1 VPPEILSKV
10 FVLAALSDLTP
21 MSDGTTTPS
30 TYFPMALCHVS
41 SPWRQIAFSTP
52 QLWENLSI
60 RVVVFGTPHQISPAT
75 PDLDKLLVRKKSIGF
90 LTWWA
95 AKIKDNNAF
104 ALRIEL
110 IWKNSAEY
118 HEVPSGGIITLGKT
132 GLSTLLGLVCRARY
146 LHLQYYSESFSY
158 LWSYPD
164 STSLAPPLYFPS
176 IESLV
181 FQGEYSPCS
190 SDVDFPKLPFHL
202 MPALRKLRVGYPE
215 LCDPLGLKN
224 SRPDIRTSL
233 ENMWGRLTHIHLR
246 IKTTLVGWNT
256 FIGTCIALERAHIGV
271 MFSTPLSDDN
281 SSSPRGGIRTLP
293 NLRELYLYMHAFDPY
308 EAHLAPNFFQNLHFP
323 GLKTLVFGTRVL
335 SRRHLHLLM
344 QATPSLERLH
354 LVSCFPA
361 VLTDVGQ
368 LIWESGDISDGQL
381 KEYVPNLRQLLI
393 DIPRGDEYKGL
404 NKY

>member
-1 VPPEILSKV
+1 MTPVDSSDTSDVEIFRSWTPHPIIERIPSLAIRAFQENFWSQRGPPIRIPGPINRVPPEILSKV

-52 QLWENLSI
+52 QIWENLSI
-60 RVVVFGTPHQISPAT
+60 RVVLFGTPHQISPAT

-110 IWKNSAEY
+110 IWQNSAEY
-118 HEVPSGGIITLGKT
+118 HEVPGGGIITLGKT

-146 LHLQYYSESFSY
+146 LHLQYYSESFPY
-158 LWSYPD
+158 LWRYPD

-233 ENMWGRLTHIHLR
+233 EIY
-246 IKTTLVGWNT
+246 VGTAYPYPPPNKDDPS
-256 FIGTCIALERAHIGV
+256 GV
-271 MFSTPLSDDN
+271 EYFYWHMHCVGKGSYWRDVFYPA
-281 SSSPRGGIRTLP
+281 PRR
-293 NLRELYLYMHAFDPY
+293 
-308 EAHLAPNFFQNLHFP
+308 
-323 GLKTLVFGTRVL
+323 
-335 SRRHLHLLM
+335 
-344 QATPSLERLH
+344 
-354 LVSCFPA
+354 
-361 VLTDVGQ
+361 
-368 LIWESGDISDGQL
+368 
-381 KEYVPNLRQLLI
+381 
-393 DIPRGDEYKGL
+393 
-404 NKY
+404 